1 MVFFMKIIRLTMQ
14 MRRTSPKYVTPNI
27 SRWKKTLSKKLDFS
41 ENPTALTLLRKVP
54 PCTMFLVQDVFFNLT
69 IWKPMAQAFQNTL
82 VLYQYVFN
90 SRSNLCTNLVHWNS
104 LHPKKAILPT
114 VLGQTPCFHSENH
127 IPRTNNL
134 HHRKAGT
141 LAVIL
146 A

>member
-1 MVFFMKIIRLTMQ
+1 MSHLTFHGEKRHFQRNLICTYTFDKSSTMYNVFGA
-14 MRRTSPKYVTPNI
+14 
-27 SRWKKTLSKKLDFS
+27 KL
-41 ENPTALTLLRKVP
+41 
-54 PCTMFLVQDVFFNLT
+54 FFFFKLT
-69 IWKPMAQAFQNTL
+69 IRKLMAKAFQNTL

>member
-1 MVFFMKIIRLTMQ
+1 MITLTMQ
-14 MRRTSPKYVTPNI
+14 MRRTSPKYVTPYI
-27 SRWKKTLSKKLDFS
+27 SRWKKTLSKKLDLHLHFWQKFHHVQCFWWK
-41 ENPTALTLLRKVP
+41 TF
-54 PCTMFLVQDVFFNLT
+54 FLFKLT
-69 IWKPMAQAFQNTL
+69 IRKLMAKAFQNTL